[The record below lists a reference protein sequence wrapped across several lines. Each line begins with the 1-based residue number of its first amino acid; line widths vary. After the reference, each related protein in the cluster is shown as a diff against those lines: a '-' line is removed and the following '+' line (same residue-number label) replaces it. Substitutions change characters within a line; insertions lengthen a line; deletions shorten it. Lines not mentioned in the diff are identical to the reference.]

1 MPFLDEAIVDEPR
14 PEPNWSTLTA
24 PVYRQPVIQQAA
36 EVVPRTERR
45 RLEIVRDH
53 RGSLSEIKEGPSRPE
68 QAVVHRG
75 PDNRAVMVSVKGRVL
90 KVMRDENALFVGLE
104 EI

>member
-1 MPFLDEAIVDEPR
+1 MPFLDEAIIDEPR
-14 PEPNWSTLTA
+14 PEPNWRTLTA
-24 PVYRQPVIQQAA
+24 PVHRQPVIPD
-36 EVVPRTERR
+36 VPVAPAPVGRR
-45 RLEIVRDH
+45 RLEVVRDH